1 VPLLVTQV
9 RTAWAKLGQPATLR
23 ALLRAELGTN
33 IHQPGGVLKDPSA
46 AIALVWARRSL
57 AFQVSRSRAT
67 DECHRVLLSATECY

>member
-1 VPLLVTQV
+1 MPLLVTQV
-9 RTAWAKLGQPATLR
+9 RTAWVKLGQPATLR

-33 IHQPGGVLKDPSA
+33 IHKPGGVLKDPSA

-67 DECHRVLLSATECY
+67 DECHRVQLSATECY